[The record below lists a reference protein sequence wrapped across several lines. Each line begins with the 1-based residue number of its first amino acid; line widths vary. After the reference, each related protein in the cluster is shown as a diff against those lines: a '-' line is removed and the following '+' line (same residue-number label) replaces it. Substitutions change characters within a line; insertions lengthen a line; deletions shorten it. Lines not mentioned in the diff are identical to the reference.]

1 MEIKT
6 LECSPKDTI
15 VIQFKIMEDYTFD
28 EIAKFCENLQ
38 SAVPNPIVF
47 VPKGM
52 IEDITVISS
61 HPKYLEMVECGRPA
75 PEYSFPFS
83 SPSTG
88 GKELW

>member
-15 VIQFKIMEDYTFD
+15 IIQFKIMEDYTFD

-61 HPKYLEMVECGRPA
+61 EPKYLEMVECGHYE
-75 PEYSFPFS
+75 PEHSFPFS

-88 GKELW
+88 GRNLW

>member
-38 SAVPNPIVF
+38 SVVPNPIVF

-61 HPKYLEMVECGRPA
+61 EPKYLEMVEGGRLE
-75 PEYSFPFS
+75 PEFSFPFS
-83 SPSTG
+83 SPNTG
-88 GKELW
+88 GKDLW